1 MRSQAAEFVGSA
13 WILDSG
19 GSSHLRQNL
28 QYPHEL
34 INRLLFVVTTKHAA
48 DLELAQ
54 RVVDG
59 DESAATEI
67 FQSLSGEMYGFAR
80 KMLGDPEQAEDALQE
95 AMLAVLKK
103 AEIYDGRVALRS
115 WAFSILRNKVYD
127 TFRQRGRDILV
138 STADPEAASFDST
151 GHWNKDFEVWN
162 EDAEL
167 LEIVKHCMEQLPHNQ
182 REALYLC
189 SVEEMPAQEVAEMVG
204 VSYTNLRQ
212 ILHRSRAAVRK
223 CTDARIGEVE

>member
-1 MRSQAAEFVGSA
+1 MTS
-13 WILDSG
+13 
-19 GSSHLRQNL
+19 
-28 QYPHEL
+28 
-34 INRLLFVVTTKHAA
+34 KHAA
-48 DLELAQ
+48 DLQLAQ

-59 DESAATEI
+59 DEAAATEI
-67 FQSLSGEMYGFAR
+67 FRRLSGEMYGFAR

-103 AEIYDGRVALRS
+103 ADHYDGRVALRS

-127 TFRQRGRDILV
+127 IFRQRGRDILV
-138 STADPEAASFDST
+138 STADPEAASFDAS
-151 GHWNKDFEVWN
+151 GHWNKNFGVWN

-182 REALYLC
+182 REALYLI
-189 SVEEMPAQEVAEMVG
+189 SVDEMPAQEVADLVG

-223 CTDARIGEVE
+223 CTAARIGEVE